1 VSRWRHVLTALAAAS
16 PLLVAS
22 LVLTQ
27 RPAGRHPVTV
37 AGLWLALVLLVE
49 TALWLKSGRRL
60 RGVSVA
66 LGGVEPAVI
75 NHAVRELLEQMGTCK
90 NESQRLA
97 GRLEDLSSSL
107 GDGLI
112 VVTSDLRI
120 RLINPPALVFCGVD
134 KAERGRHLLEILRDP
149 AVIDVVDEAATG
161 GRPEPEVIENRNG
174 LWEIRAFPIREGG
187 AVVLLSE
194 VSLVRRSAEF
204 RRRFVQDLSH
214 ELRSPLAVLRTTV
227 EALEGEIDGRLAEVL
242 IRQVE
247 RLDRLTRE
255 LYDLATIE
263 SGQLELELE
272 RVALKPLVRD
282 LLADFGPE
290 AISAGVELRE
300 EVPEGVGA
308 WCDRRGLY
316 RVLSNLVDNAV
327 KYNRRGG
334 WVELW
339 ASAEEN
345 RVTIQVSDS
354 GEGIPPGELRA
365 VLQRFYRVDRARTPG
380 RGGLGLGL
388 AIVKHMVQYMGG
400 TLDLRSREEVGTTVR
415 ITLPTGSSSIPV
427 RADDS

>member
-1 VSRWRHVLTALAAAS
+1 MSRGRHLLESLAASS
-16 PLLVAS
+16 PLLAAMSILGARQGGAEVA
-22 LVLTQ
+22 L
-27 RPAGRHPVTV
+27 A
-37 AGLWLALVLLVE
+37 AGLWLVGVVLLDAVLWRRVGRDVE
-49 TALWLKSGRRL
+49 ATTK
-60 RGVSVA
+60 V
-66 LGGVEPAVI
+66 LGGVALPAL
-75 NHAVRELLEQMGTCK
+75 AMTVRELKATAEACHS
-90 NESQRLA
+90 ESQKTA
-97 GRLEDLSSSL
+97 ARLEDLSSSL

-120 RLINPPALVFCGVD
+120 RLINPPALAFCGV
-134 KAERGRHLLEILRDP
+134 ASAGRGSHLLEVLRDP
-149 AVIDVVDEAATG
+149 VVLGVVEAAAAG
-161 GRPEPEVIENRNG
+161 GRPDPEVIENRSG
-174 LWEIRAFPIREGG
+174 LWEVRGYPVRDGG
-187 AVVLLSE
+187 AVVLLAE

-227 EALEGEIDGRLAEVL
+227 ETLEGEIDRRLAEVL

-272 RVALKPLVRD
+272 RVVLGPVVRD
-282 LLADFGPE
+282 VLADFGPE
-290 AISAGVELRE
+290 ANAAGVELRA
-300 EVPEGVGA
+300 EVADDVSS

-316 RVLSNLVDNAV
+316 RVLSNLLDNAI

-334 WVELW
+334 WAEVRATIEGDGVTVE
-339 ASAEEN
+339 
-345 RVTIQVSDS
+345 VSDS
-354 GEGIPPGELRA
+354 GEGIPPSELRA

-400 TLDLRSREEVGTTVR
+400 SLELRSREGVGTTVR
-415 ITLPTGSSSIPV
+415 LSLPGPPRRGPDESTGG
-427 RADDS
+427 